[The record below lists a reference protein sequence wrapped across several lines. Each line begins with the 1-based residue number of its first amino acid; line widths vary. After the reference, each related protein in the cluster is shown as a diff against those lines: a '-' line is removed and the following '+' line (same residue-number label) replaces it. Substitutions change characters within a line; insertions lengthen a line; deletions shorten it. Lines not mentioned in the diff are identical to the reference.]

1 MAWVCLLVP
10 SLLERDYCRSPASE
24 WLASLPLLTR
34 DVCIY
39 EELIVWNRSADKSF
53 RRADLE
59 ELLIETSSQT
69 QATGG
74 VRRQWAGNSWEL
86 PEHGGSS
93 LSPSFK
99 GGRRAFSSR
108 GKNVRGAPLECWAW
122 LRWGCHALPLSPREQ
137 AGPSRGGRE
146 ASSFQTGPCSHCLL
160 GQECWRWE
168 SLSASLAS

>member
-74 VRRQWAGNSWEL
+74 VRRQSGQGTLESFLNMVGLAWALVSREG
-86 PEHGGSS
+86 
-93 LSPSFK
+93 
-99 GGRRAFSSR
+99 GGRLAAEERMSE
-108 GKNVRGAPLECWAW
+108 GPHWNVGPDSDEDATPFPSAPGSKQAPLGEAE
-122 LRWGCHALPLSPREQ
+122 RPA
-137 AGPSRGGRE
+137 PSRQGR
-146 ASSFQTGPCSHCLL
+146 AHTAC
-160 GQECWRWE
+160 
-168 SLSASLAS
+168 